1 MKCKVDKSTLTGT
14 ISCPPNKSYSHRAI
28 FLAALSNGKST
39 LRNVLL
45 SRDTLAT
52 VNACK
57 VFGAKIEINGSTV
70 VVESNGKITPQDLEI
85 DASNSGTT
93 IRIATAISSLS
104 DKMITLTGDS
114 SLKKRP
120 MQPLLDALKQLGV
133 QCTSTDGKPPVTVKG
148 GADGGI
154 THIPGSISSQ
164 FISALLISGPK
175 MMNGIT
181 LEIDGDLVSKPY
193 LDSTIAT
200 MKKFGV
206 TVNAISP
213 YKKYNVPN
221 QEYKATEFV
230 VPSDFS
236 SMALLLSAAVLLGE
250 NMSINASLGDLPQ
263 GDREILSYLEKLGV
277 KINIGE
283 KITIDSPKLLN
294 GGRFDLSNNPD
305 LLPPMAIL
313 ALKTS
318 KPIEIYNVKHARFK
332 ETDRIAILAKELAK
346 IGIGITEKEDG
357 LILESPKV
365 LKSAELESSEDHRLF
380 MAFSIAGMFVGNCTV
395 TDPDSVDVS
404 YPTFVEDMRKIGAKI
419 IV

>member
-1 MKCKVDKSTLTGT
+1 MKCKVSKSTLTGT
-14 ISCPPNKSYSHRAI
+14 IACPPNKSYSHRAI
-28 FLAALSNGKST
+28 FLATLSSGKST
-39 LRNVLL
+39 LQNVLL

-57 VFGAKIEINGSTV
+57 VFGAKIEINGSTIT
-70 VVESNGKITPQDLEI
+70 VEGSGRIDPQTLEI

-93 IRIATAISSLS
+93 IRIAAAIASLS
-104 DKMITLTGDS
+104 DKTITLTGDA

-120 MQPLLDALKQLGV
+120 MQPLLDALNQLGV
-133 QCTSTDGKPPVTVKG
+133 QSVSTDGKPPVTIKG
-148 GADGGI
+148 KADGGV
-154 THIPGSISSQ
+154 THISGSISSQ
-164 FISALLISGPK
+164 FISALIISGPK
-175 MMNGIT
+175 MKNGIT
-181 LEIDGDLVSKPY
+181 LDIDGDLVSKPY

-206 TVNAISP
+206 IVNTITP
-213 YKKYNVPN
+213 YKKYNVSN
-221 QEYKATEFV
+221 QEYKSTDFV

-250 NMSINASLGDLPQ
+250 NMSIDASLGDLPQ

-277 KINIGE
+277 KINDGE
-283 KITIDSPKLLN
+283 KITVTSPKVLN

-346 IGIGITEKEDG
+346 IGIVVTEKEDG

-365 LKSAELESSEDHRLF
+365 LKSAELESAEDHRLF
-380 MAFSIAGMFVGNCTV
+380 MAFTIAGMFVGNCTV

-404 YPTFVEDMRKIGAKI
+404 YPTFVEDMRKIGANI